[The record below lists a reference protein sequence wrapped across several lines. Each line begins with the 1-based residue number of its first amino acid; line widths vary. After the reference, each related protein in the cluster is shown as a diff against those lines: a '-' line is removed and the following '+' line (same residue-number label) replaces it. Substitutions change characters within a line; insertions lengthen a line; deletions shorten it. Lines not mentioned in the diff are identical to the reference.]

1 MFEEEKRLGGGG
13 LGVILD
19 HIGVTTRQSRR
30 IWKGV
35 LGAAQ

>member
-1 MFEEEKRLGGGG
+1 MFEEEKRLGGG